1 MDAARA
7 ERRPVLIPVYAFVEG
22 DTLGLLVLAQEPETV
37 AALIDRVQGAASV
50 RVQRFQPASLRHRG
64 RILDPRQRVAEAGIA
79 PLDRL
84 DIVRPS

>member
-1 MDAARA
+1 
-7 ERRPVLIPVYAFVEG
+7 VIPVYAFVEG

-50 RVQRFQPASLRHRG
+50 RVRRFGPAVLRHAN
-64 RILDPRQRVAEAGIA
+64 RILDPRERVGNTGIA

-84 DIVRPS
+84 DIVRAS